1 MLKSAD
7 LAYCEPSV
15 EARRWLLGL
24 SGGIVVAYVAL
35 FLSLLWKVGPVDQ
48 DQFLVFHELQ
58 SWNSSFFGIAK
69 QWTPLMCGGLSLAG
83 EPQVPFMSLSMML
96 AYLCGPFWALKVAT
110 ALYFVAGWVGA
121 YLYAG
126 LWLASPNRDSSPR
139 PCLLAM
145 GSSYAASVTGIS
157 ISYRF
162 LRYLFCYGCFIG

>member
-1 MLKSAD
+1 VPCYARSGCNRLLKSSD

-24 SGGIVVAYVAL
+24 SGGIVVAYLAL

-110 ALYFVAGWVGA
+110 ALYFVVGWVGA
-121 YLYAG
+121 YK
-126 LWLASPNRDSSPR
+126 SRKQSNR
-139 PCLLAM
+139 
-145 GSSYAASVTGIS
+145 
-157 ISYRF
+157 
-162 LRYLFCYGCFIG
+162 